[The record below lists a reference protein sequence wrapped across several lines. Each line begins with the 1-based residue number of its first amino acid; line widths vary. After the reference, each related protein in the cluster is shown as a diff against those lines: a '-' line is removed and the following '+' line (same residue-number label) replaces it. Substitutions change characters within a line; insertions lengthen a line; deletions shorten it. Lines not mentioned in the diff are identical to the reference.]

1 MRLSADIPVKQDQT
15 RLSQL
20 KLSSDIA
27 QRAQI
32 NNRMTVNV
40 DELKAVVKTMW
51 LMPRDKFIEMQIEAS
66 SGSLALIDRNENL
79 ETSGSRLSSINSPMT
94 QSHEVKQTETKE
106 TEGSQ

>member
-1 MRLSADIPVKQDQT
+1 
-15 RLSQL
+15 
-20 KLSSDIA
+20 
-27 QRAQI
+27 
-32 NNRMTVNV
+32 MTVNV

-94 QSHEVKQTETKE
+94 
-106 TEGSQ
+106 